1 MTFGVAKVRRGK
13 VADQKVAVGAM
24 EDILHQLQQAHGDLR
39 FAGPRGCKPLV
50 HGALQ
55 ATGYP

>member
-1 MTFGVAKVRRGK
+1 MTFGVAKVRRGE
-13 VADQKVAVGAM
+13 VTDQEAAVGAV
-24 EDILHQLQQAHGDLR
+24 EDVLHQLQQAHGDLG
-39 FAGPRGCKPLV
+39 FAGPRGCEPLV